1 MKVYIASDM
10 HYRFV
15 ENEEISERH
24 RKVLGFLDLVKE
36 DADMLILNGDI
47 FDLWCVWDTVIIKG
61 YFQLLRKLADITDAG
76 CKIVF
81 IAGNHDF
88 WFSDFLEQEL
98 GFQVETDIY
107 KTEIDGKKIIATH
120 GDIYTASDSRY
131 KLFRMIVRNRFVKR
145 VFKLLHPDLALKL
158 GMLMSRSSRNVKHPK
173 ELEIRK
179 ENGLKYSAQQFL
191 KECDIVFFGHSHKP
205 MIIEYKSGIYANS
218 GDWVKHQT
226 YLVLEDGNLKLQ
238 TYKER

>member
-10 HYRFV
+10 HFRFT
-15 ENEEISERH
+15 ENEEVGERH
-24 RKVLGFLDLVKE
+24 GKILGFLDIVKE

-61 YFQLLRKLADITDAG
+61 YFQILRKLADITDAG

-88 WFSDFLEQEL
+88 WFSGFLEKEL
-98 GFQVETDIY
+98 GIHVESDVY
-107 KTEIDGKKIIATH
+107 MTEIDGKKIVAAH
-120 GDIYTASDSRY
+120 GDIYTASDNRY
-131 KLFRMIVRNRFVKR
+131 KLFRMLVRNRLIKKI
-145 VFKLLHPDLALKL
+145 FKLMHPDFALKL
-158 GMLMSRSSRNVKHPK
+158 GMLLSRSSRKVKFPK
-173 ELEIRK
+173 ELQVKK

-191 KECDIVFFGHSHKP
+191 KECDFVFFAHSHKP
-205 MIIEYKSGIYANS
+205 EIIEYKSGIYANS
-218 GDWVKHQT
+218 GDWVKHQS
-226 YLVLEDGNLKLQ
+226 YLVLDNGKLSLK

>member
-15 ENEEISERH
+15 EDEEISERH
-24 RKVLGFLDLVKE
+24 RKVLGFLDIVKE

-76 CKIVF
+76 CKVVF

-88 WFSDFLEQEL
+88 WFSGFLEKEL
-98 GFQVETDIY
+98 GFQIESNVY
-107 KTEIDGKKIIATH
+107 RTEIDGKKIIATH
-120 GDIYTASDSRY
+120 GDIYTASDNRY
-131 KLFRMIVRNRFVKR
+131 KLFRMIVRNRLVKMI
-145 VFKLLHPDLALKL
+145 FKLLHPDFALKL

-191 KECDIVFFGHSHKP
+191 KECDIVFFAHSHKP
-205 MIIEYKSGIYANS
+205 VIMEYNSGIYANS

-226 YLVLEDGNLKLQ
+226 YLVLENGNLKLQ